1 MMDEKSS
8 MNADKADRVSSEET
22 NHSFRWIVLT
32 CLIAL
37 TLAGIYFYSN
47 ATDNTAINESNETLK
62 SEDSSTDIPKTSAPD
77 IPYIAP
83 SFDQEPAAISA
94 DVEHSLPNATP
105 TAINK
110 EEAAIKMQDALM
122 DLSDS
127 PLFLKSFYT
136 SDPIERIAA
145 IVDSSSQGVVIH
157 RMLALKPLKEKF
169 PIAEK
174 ERILVMDPT
183 GYRRFDLYVEALV
196 SLEASELVELFH
208 EYRSYLEQ
216 AYAALGYQEEELD
229 NAIIKSLDQIISAP
243 TIKTAIGIVKH
254 EAVYRFLDEDL
265 EALPELH
272 KQLLRMG
279 PDNVEKIQSFAKN
292 LRASLIEDEMQR

>member
-1 MMDEKSS
+1 MTDAKSS
-8 MNADKADRVSSEET
+8 MNADREDRVSSEET

-32 CLIAL
+32 CLIVL

-83 SFDQEPAAISA
+83 SFDQEPAAISG
-94 DVEHSLPNATP
+94 DVEHSLPNVTP

-183 GYRRFDLYVEALV
+183 GYRRFDPYVEALV
-196 SLEASELVELFH
+196 SIEASELRELFH
-208 EYRSYLEQ
+208 EYRFYLEQ

>member
-1 MMDEKSS
+1 MTDVNSS
-8 MNADKADRVSSEET
+8 MNADRKDRVSSEET
-22 NHSFRWIVLT
+22 NHSSRWIILT
-32 CLIAL
+32 CLVAL
-37 TLAGIYFYSN
+37 TLAGIYFYNN
-47 ATDNTAINESNETLK
+47 ATDNTPIDQSDKMLK
-62 SEDSSTDIPKTSAPD
+62 SEDSSMDISKTSTPD
-77 IPYIAP
+77 IPYVSP
-83 SFDQEPAAISA
+83 SFDQEPAAISDDA
-94 DVEHSLPNATP
+94 EHGLPNVTP
-105 TAINK
+105 PAINK
-110 EEAAIKMQDALM
+110 EETAIKMRDALM

-127 PLFLKSFYT
+127 PLLLESFYT
-136 SDPIERIAA
+136 SDLIERIAA
-145 IVDSSSQGVVIH
+145 IVDSSSQGIVTH
-157 RMLALKPLKEKF
+157 RMIALKPLKEKF

-243 TIKTAIGIVKH
+243 IIKTAIAIVKH
-254 EAVYRFLDEDL
+254 EAVYRFMDEDL

-272 KQLLRMG
+272 KQLLRTG

-292 LRASLIEDEMQR
+292 LRASLIKDERQR